1 MFSTPYLISA
11 IASPFIGFAI
21 DKLGKR
27 AIFIMTSSILVFLG
41 ATFTLLLPSYDSA
54 NYIIMVPEVFLGIGY
69 SIYASALW
77 GSVPYTVMPRTVGTA
92 FGLCTAIQNIG
103 LVIAPTVVGKLETST
118 TKGEGFFYPLLV
130 ICVFAL
136 IGLLVN
142 IWLYIDDRKNR
153 NSILDRVDKGDNL
166 EDLITSPV

>member
-1 MFSTPYLISA
+1 
-11 IASPFIGFAI
+11 
-21 DKLGKR
+21 
-27 AIFIMTSSILVFLG
+27 
-41 ATFTLLLPSYDSA
+41 
-54 NYIIMVPEVFLGIGY
+54 MVPEVFLGVGY

-103 LVIAPTVVGKLETST
+103 LVIAPALVGKLETST

-130 ICVFAL
+130 ISVFAL